1 MHLLIVNML
10 DGMEGGCVSERSRV
24 RDLPLTL
31 RKKKMLTASEIC
43 YSMISIEMVL
53 NCTRSLAQ
61 GGVPQ
66 ISF

>member
-1 MHLLIVNML
+1 MR
-10 DGMEGGCVSERSRV
+10 GPEFET
-24 RDLPLTL
+24 PPTYTKE
-31 RKKKMLTASEIC
+31 KKLLTASEIC

-61 GGVPQ
+61 GGAPQ